1 MRDPY
6 LILGIGREADD
17 ETVHAAYLAAVKACP
32 PERDPERFE
41 ALRQAYEAIRT
52 ERHRL
57 AHECLDTAPA
67 GALDLLERAAPVTGP
82 GRPDAEAFR
91 ALLRGDG

>member
-1 MRDPY
+1 MYDPY

-17 ETVHAAYLAAVKACP
+17 EAVHAAYLTAIKACP
-32 PERDPERFE
+32 PEHDPERFE

-57 AHECLDTAPA
+57 AHAYLDTTPA

-82 GRPDAEAFR
+82 GQPDAGTFR